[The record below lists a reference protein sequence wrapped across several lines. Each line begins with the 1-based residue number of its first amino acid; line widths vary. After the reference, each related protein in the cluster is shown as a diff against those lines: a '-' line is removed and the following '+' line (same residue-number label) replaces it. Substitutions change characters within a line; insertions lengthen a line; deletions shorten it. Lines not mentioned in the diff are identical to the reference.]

1 MGTSAVAPT
10 TAVAPSL
17 VVVVV
22 VLFAAAPMLVDAI
35 VAATPPIGGGV
46 SEDHLGVPSWRPYGI
61 GFSAVHPPP
70 FFLAAEAADALAD
83 DAVPL
88 MTLAMLMLLDF
99 VGVIA
104 IGSVLILGPSARPSA
119 SAEATSSSR
128 ASSGRPLPA
137 RRIIGGVDDD
147 DDDASVVVL
156 GPSARDAA
164 SAEATPSSSAKT
176 SPRKSD
182 RGVAPASAAARGP
195 SPPASPTPSEDA
207 VDASPPPPPPPDSS
221 EDDDATAASA
231 MVTGTA
237 RRA

>member
-22 VLFAAAPMLVDAI
+22 VLFAAAPMLVDVI

-70 FFLAAEAADALAD
+70 AFFPAAEAADASAD
-83 DAVPL
+83 AAVPL

-182 RGVAPASAAARGP
+182 RGVAPASAAARGRP
-195 SPPASPTPSEDA
+195 PLPASPTPSEDS
-207 VDASPPPPPPPDSS
+207 VDASPPPPDSS
-221 EDDDATAASA
+221 EDDDATTASA